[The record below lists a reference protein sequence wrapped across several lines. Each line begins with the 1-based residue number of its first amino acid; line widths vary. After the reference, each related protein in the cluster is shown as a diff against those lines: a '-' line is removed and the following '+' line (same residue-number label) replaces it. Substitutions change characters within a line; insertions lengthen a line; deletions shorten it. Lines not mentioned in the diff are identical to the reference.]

1 MGLMGDI
8 ARQDLFDRED
18 PRSVYNLLPE
28 PILRRITAVPTD
40 LLLKTEE
47 ELAEMTTKGRFA
59 VLDYRLR
66 QTFWKEYERAAANLV
81 PMNMANVV
89 AGVVNKSHFT
99 GRYLTD
105 PIRVAFMLQP
115 PTDYKVALEET
126 LTTLVEK
133 LRQVAD
139 LPVHDEDGKPIYKNI
154 DLILKAFPHV
164 DNRVKGGVTQRLET
178 KSLTVSVQAEQSAPE
193 SVDEIDLKLKELEQ
207 KVTAGPK
214 ATEIKGGS
222 IGAIT
227 VPFRVESDEG
237 KND

>member
-1 MGLMGDI
+1 MGDI

-18 PRSVYNLLPE
+18 PRSLYNLLPE
-28 PILRRITAVPTD
+28 PILRRVTAVPTD
-40 LLLKTEE
+40 LLLKTDE
-47 ELAEMTTKGRFA
+47 ELAEMMPHGRFN

-81 PMNMANVV
+81 PMNMHNVV
-89 AGVVNKSHFT
+89 AGVVNRSYFT
-99 GRYLTD
+99 ARYMND
-105 PIRVAFMLQP
+105 AVRVAFMLTP
-115 PTDYKVALEET
+115 PTDYRVALEET
-126 LTTLVEK
+126 LTTLVDK

-139 LPVHDEDGKPIYKNI
+139 LPVHGEDGKPLYKNI

-214 ATEIKGGS
+214 ASEIKGGS

-227 VPFRVESDEG
+227 VPFRVETDE
-237 KND
+237 KKDD